1 MNVSAVITLVM
12 PMLLAPTSP
21 VVINVLVM
29 MDTPV
34 TVTVVPMSTSVTPMS
49 VHQMPLVPIL

>member
-1 MNVSAVITLVM
+1 MNVSVVITLVM